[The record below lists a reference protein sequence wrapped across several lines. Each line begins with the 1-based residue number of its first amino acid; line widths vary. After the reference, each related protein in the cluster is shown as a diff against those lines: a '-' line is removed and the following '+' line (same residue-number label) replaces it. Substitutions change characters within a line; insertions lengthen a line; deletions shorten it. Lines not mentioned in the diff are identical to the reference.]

1 VWSRTGAD
9 ERLVPLLEE
18 GLAAVPE
25 DNVELRARLLARL
38 AGALRDEHS
47 RERRERLS
55 GEAVQLARRTG
66 NSSALAYA
74 LLGRAHAIVA
84 PDTVAECLALGAEL
98 CDVAARNGDLEHVAA
113 GHVLRT
119 MVQLIVC
126 DVEGAEAH
134 LAVASRIADE
144 LRQPAQL
151 WEVCGVRAMVAVALG
166 RLTEAEALI
175 PQALALG
182 ERAIPDG
189 AIPHHR
195 LQLYAL
201 RDFRGEGLDDLE
213 PELRDLVS
221 TYPARPVFRCA
232 LAHCHA
238 RLGHIAEAQQALTDL
253 ARDDSAP
260 LPFDQEWL
268 FGMSLLAETAALVGD
283 IGSAA
288 VLYDRLVP
296 WGELNAVDQA
306 EGCRGS
312 IARYLGLLA
321 ALLERFDDAE
331 RHFEAG
337 LAMNERMGL
346 WPWVA
351 RSEEDF
357 AGVLLRRGRPGD
369 AEKAD
374 LLTSA
379 ALSTYRELGMTS
391 HRAAPA

>member
-1 VWSRTGAD
+1 
-9 ERLVPLLEE
+9 
-18 GLAAVPE
+18 
-25 DNVELRARLLARL
+25 
-38 AGALRDEHS
+38 
-47 RERRERLS
+47 
-55 GEAVQLARRTG
+55 
-66 NSSALAYA
+66 
-74 LLGRAHAIVA
+74 
-84 PDTVAECLALGAEL
+84 
-98 CDVAARNGDLEHVAA
+98 
-113 GHVLRT
+113 

-151 WEVCGVRAMVAVALG
+151 WEVCGVRAMVALALG

-213 PELRDLVS
+213 PELRDLVA

-238 RLGHIAEAQQALTDL
+238 RLGYIAEAQQALADL
-253 ARDDSAP
+253 ARDDSAS
-260 LPFDQEWL
+260 LPVDQEWL
-268 FGMSLLAETAALVGD
+268 FGMSLLAETAALAGD
-283 IGSAA
+283 VGSAA

-296 WGELNAVDQA
+296 WGALNAVDQA

-331 RHFEAG
+331 RHLEAG
-337 LAMNERMGL
+337 LAMNERMGFR
-346 WPWVA
+346 PWLA
-351 RSEEDF
+351 RTQDDF
-357 AGVLLRRGRPGD
+357 AQMLRARGEAGD
-369 AEKAD
+369 EERAEE
-374 LLTSA
+374 LQA
-379 ALSTYRELGMTS
+379 AAVATCAELGMAS
-391 HRAAPA
+391 NRAAPA

>member
-1 VWSRTGAD
+1 
-9 ERLVPLLEE
+9 
-18 GLAAVPE
+18 
-25 DNVELRARLLARL
+25 
-38 AGALRDEHS
+38 
-47 RERRERLS
+47 
-55 GEAVQLARRTG
+55 
-66 NSSALAYA
+66 
-74 LLGRAHAIVA
+74 
-84 PDTVAECLALGAEL
+84 
-98 CDVAARNGDLEHVAA
+98 
-113 GHVLRT
+113 

-126 DVEGAEAH
+126 DVEGAEAD

-144 LRQPAQL
+144 LRQPAQQ

-189 AIPHHR
+189 AIPHYQ
-195 LQLYAL
+195 LQLYAV
-201 RDFRGEGLDDLE
+201 RDFRGEGLDELE

-238 RLGHIAEAQQALTDL
+238 RLGYIAEAQQALTDL
-253 ARDDSAP
+253 ARDDSAS

-337 LAMNERMGL
+337 LAMNERMGF

-357 AGVLLRRGRPGD
+357 AGVLLRRRGPGD

-379 ALSTYRELGMTS
+379 ALATYRELGMTS

>member
-1 VWSRTGAD
+1 
-9 ERLVPLLEE
+9 
-18 GLAAVPE
+18 
-25 DNVELRARLLARL
+25 
-38 AGALRDEHS
+38 
-47 RERRERLS
+47 
-55 GEAVQLARRTG
+55 
-66 NSSALAYA
+66 
-74 LLGRAHAIVA
+74 
-84 PDTVAECLALGAEL
+84 
-98 CDVAARNGDLEHVAA
+98 
-113 GHVLRT
+113 

-126 DVEGAEAH
+126 DVEGAEAD
-134 LAVASRIADE
+134 LAVASRIADA

-189 AIPHHR
+189 AIPHYR

-201 RDFRGEGLDDLE
+201 RDFRGESLDELE

-238 RLGHIAEAQQALTDL
+238 RLGYIAEAQQALTDL
-253 ARDDSAP
+253 ARDDSAS

-268 FGMSLLAETAALVGD
+268 FGMSLLAETAALAGD

-288 VLYDRLVP
+288 VLYNRLVP
-296 WGELNAVDQA
+296 WGALNAVDQA

-337 LAMNERMGL
+337 LVMNERMGL
-346 WPWVA
+346 RPWVA

-357 AGVLLRRGRPGD
+357 AGLLLRRDRPGD